1 MNKEGYR
8 ITVSKGDAGVI
19 PLRTEWQAKTDLGS
33 VREVNEDRYFA
44 SDALGLWAI
53 ADGMGGMSRGD
64 WAASQVIQALA
75 ALPREDDLDAM
86 LRQAAAALEQA
97 NAAIRAESAA
107 RGEQMGTTAVLLVVR
122 ERDFGIVWIG
132 DSRGYLLRHGKLHR
146 LTRDHS
152 QVRELV
158 DRGLLDEASAAR
170 HPLRN
175 VLTRAVGV
183 ADPPLGLEMVRDRL
197 EPEDLL
203 LLCSDGL
210 YGVVDE
216 AELETVLGSVPLA
229 GLGDALVARCIAGG
243 APDNITLV
251 AVSAT
256 EATLVQFGS
265 GDHAGVAQ

>member
-1 MNKEGYR
+1 M
-8 ITVSKGDAGVI
+8 I

-33 VREVNEDRYFA
+33 VREINEDRYFA

-53 ADGMGGMSRGD
+53 ADGMGGMARGD
-64 WAASQVIQALA
+64 WAASQVVEALA
-75 ALPREDDLDAM
+75 ALPRADDLDTM
-86 LRQAAAALEQA
+86 LQRAAAALERA
-97 NAAIRAESAA
+97 NAAIRTESAM

-122 ERDFGIVWIG
+122 ERDFGVVWIG
-132 DSRGYLLRHGKLHR
+132 DSRAYLVRQGKLHR

-175 VLTRAVGV
+175 VLTRAIGV
-183 ADPPLGLEMVRDRL
+183 ADPPLGLEMIRDQL
-197 EPEDLL
+197 EADDLL

-216 AELETVLGSVPLA
+216 DELETVLNGVRLDA
-229 GLGDALVARCIAGG
+229 LGDALVARCIEGG

-251 AVSAT
+251 ALSVT
-256 EATLVQFGS
+256 EATLIQFGS
-265 GDHAGVAQ
+265 GQHAGVDE

>member
-1 MNKEGYR
+1 M
-8 ITVSKGDAGVI
+8 I

-33 VREVNEDRYFA
+33 VREINEDRYFA

-64 WAASQVIQALA
+64 WAASQVVEALA
-75 ALPREDDLDAM
+75 TLSRDDALDAM
-86 LRQAAAALEQA
+86 LQQGAAALEQA
-97 NAAIRAESAA
+97 NAAIRIESAA

-122 ERDFGIVWIG
+122 NRDFGIVWIG
-132 DSRGYLLRHGKLHR
+132 DSRGYLVRHGKLHR

-175 VLTRAVGV
+175 VLTRAIGV
-183 ADPPLGLEMVRDRL
+183 ADPPLGLEMIRDRL
-197 EPEDLL
+197 EPDDLL

-210 YGVVDE
+210 YGVLDE
-216 AELETVLGSVPLA
+216 AEIEATLNSVPLDA
-229 GLGDALVARCIAGG
+229 LGDRLVARCIECG

-251 AVSAT
+251 ALSVT
-256 EATLVQFGS
+256 EATLVQFGAVE
-265 GDHAGVAQ
+265 HAGVGK